1 MVVLFD
7 HFWGQLH
14 WETDSNCSFSTGFNA
29 SLILHGIQDG
39 SRRGIKE
46 VPLSSYLLKIFRSFW
61 TQNNHTFISF
71 FSFFIPCQALY
82 KTFCYYWVFGVK
94 FGHDVM
100 NWVNVR
106 YWKREHLFPVKIK
119 KKMVCWEFNCFSYSC
134 KSLIIFLLLCS
145 CFTAFTWPSYPRES
159 ITCDIMKQFESVA
172 KWSLKKKQKL
182 PFAYGPCNP
191 WGCPAITP
199 TIPVIVPLTNILEC
213 IVVGREHKK
222 LHFRWGHGFS
232 SSPLK
237 GFLKCGVEFFKGNSP
252 RPRSGPWPYVVEW
265 RQAQCRSV
273 LGSVPWG

>member
-29 SLILHGIQDG
+29 SLILHGVQDG
-39 SRRGIKE
+39 SRRGIRE

-71 FSFFIPCQALY
+71 FFLFYSLSSTIQNFLLLLSVWGEVWTWCHELGKCEIL
-82 KTFCYYWVFGVK
+82 KKGTFVSCK
-94 FGHDVM
+94 
-100 NWVNVR
+100 N
-106 YWKREHLFPVKIK
+106 I

-172 KWSLKKKQKL
+172 KWSPKKKAEVAICLWSLQPLGL
-182 PFAYGPCNP
+182 PCHYTHYSCH
-191 WGCPAITP
+191 CTSHQYSR
-199 TIPVIVPLTNILEC
+199 VHR
-213 IVVGREHKK
+213 GR
-222 LHFRWGHGFS
+222 
-232 SSPLK
+232 
-237 GFLKCGVEFFKGNSP
+237 
-252 RPRSGPWPYVVEW
+252 
-265 RQAQCRSV
+265 
-273 LGSVPWG
+273 